1 VTNKELRMLDGE
13 VHEKVMGHA
22 RTCLHLSVTRP
33 DPDSSLMVCDSC
45 KRQFGSTGLAMEQ
58 FRVPFYS
65 TDIAA
70 AWLVV
75 ESVRRRF
82 SHFSLQDFADGW
94 ECQFHDAPPG
104 VTTCANVVDADTA
117 PEAICRAAL
126 KACARDEEPQ

>member
-22 RTCLHLSVTRP
+22 KTCLHLSVTRP

-45 KRQFGSTGLAMEQ
+45 KREFGSTGLAMEQ

-70 AWLVV
+70 AWLILVAWKGDF
-75 ESVRRRF
+75 ELRRQSGIVWKCELFRP
-82 SHFSLQDFADGW
+82 SEEFAIWD
-94 ECQFHDAPPG
+94 
-104 VTTCANVVDADTA
+104 DT
-117 PEAICRAAL
+117 PMLAICRAAL
-126 KACARDEEPQ
+126 AAAARDEESQ